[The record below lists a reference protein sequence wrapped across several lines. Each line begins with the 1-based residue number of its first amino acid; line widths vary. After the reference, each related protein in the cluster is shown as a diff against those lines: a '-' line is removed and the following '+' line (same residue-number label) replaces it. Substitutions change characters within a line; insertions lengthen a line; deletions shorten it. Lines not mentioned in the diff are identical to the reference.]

1 MVVEVV
7 KKTLGFNIKSSRQGS
22 QGVMRRLTLWERR
35 KEEKGEEFPF
45 ISFFCSMT

>member
-7 KKTLGFNIKSSRQGS
+7 KKLRDLTSSLHGQGS

-35 KEEKGEEFPF
+35 KEEKEKNFLSLLF
-45 ISFFCSMT
+45 SVR

>member
-7 KKTLGFNIKSSRQGS
+7 KLRDLTSSLHGQGS

-45 ISFFCSMT
+45 TSFFCSIT